1 MKLLAKE
8 KILTPETIY
17 TVSQLNSEAR
27 LCLEGQFQKL
37 WVIGEISNL
46 SRPASG
52 HLYFSL
58 KDDYAQVRCVF
69 FLNYQRKLNFKPENG
84 HHVLLQAEIRLYET
98 RGDFQLIVTQ
108 IQADGSGALQV
119 AFEKLK
125 QRLEKEGLFAP
136 ENKKLIPSFPI
147 RIGLV
152 TSPSGAAIRDVL
164 KVLNRR
170 FPSILIIVYPALV
183 QGNQATEQ
191 IAWAIKKAN
200 QRKECDVLLIV
211 RGGGSL
217 EDLWPFNE
225 EIVARAIFSC
235 EIPVVTGIGHEI
247 DFTISDFVADQR
259 APTPSVAAEL
269 ASPNREEWL
278 QHVQS
283 FCGRLQHCINAQLRH
298 YQLQLHHLITR
309 LRRPDQRLE
318 TQRRQ
323 IEALQHRLMITM
335 DHDLNY
341 RQQNL
346 SAKAQALQT
355 ISPLTTLNRG
365 YSIVTYQ
372 NQIIREAK
380 ALKVG
385 DRITARL
392 AEGQLNCLV
401 ENIDN

>member
-309 LRRPDQRLE
+309 LRRPDQRLG

-335 DHDLNY
+335 DHDLNH